1 MRTVII
7 KVDSKEAEYI
17 ERLDYERGF
26 TKDVL
31 QRIIESH
38 MEDPDVINSPAF
50 KAYQKQ
56 GAELDAQFSMA
67 VAELEKKYIP
77 EILKHHKTKWNL
89 EYKTFCAI
97 VKLRESN
104 EKNRTIFRKAEQII
118 S

>member
-1 MRTVII
+1 MRTIVIN
-7 KVDSKEAEYI
+7 VDAKDSGYV

-77 EILKHHKTKWNL
+77 ENLKQHKIKWNL
-89 EYKTFCAI
+89 GYKTGELKVNILCNCEI
-97 VKLRESN
+97 EGI
-104 EKNRTIFRKAEQII
+104 E
-118 S
+118 

>member
-1 MRTVII
+1 
-7 KVDSKEAEYI
+7 
-17 ERLDYERGF
+17 
-26 TKDVL
+26 
-31 QRIIESH
+31 

-89 EYKTFCAI
+89 EYKTGELKVDILCNCVMQVLLPDA
-97 VKLRESN
+97 
-104 EKNRTIFRKAEQII
+104 
-118 S
+118 

>member
-26 TKDVL
+26 AKDVL

-38 MEDPDVINSPAF
+38 PDDAGIVNGEAF

-56 GAELDAQFSMA
+56 GVELDAQFKMA

-89 EYKTFCAI
+89 EYKTGELKVDILCNCEI
-97 VKLRESN
+97 EGIK
-104 EKNRTIFRKAEQII
+104 
-118 S
+118 